1 MCLPSQ
7 PTVSEEQ
14 TSRKLRDLEV
24 FPPIYVRFASVGL
37 EPGKLFPVLCT
48 FFPQLEFPRYIFDAS
63 ATCCRRTLSSY
74 VILLNV
80 LSGEFGSAPEAA
92 RSFD

>member
-1 MCLPSQ
+1 M
-7 PTVSEEQ
+7 
-14 TSRKLRDLEV
+14 
-24 FPPIYVRFASVGL
+24 RFASVGL
-37 EPGKLFPVLCT
+37 EPGKQCPVLRT

-63 ATCCRRTLSSY
+63 ATRCRRKLSSY

-92 RSFD
+92 RAFD